1 MSVYIIAEAG
11 VNHNGSLERALKMI
25 DVAAEAGAD
34 AVKFQT
40 FKSESVISRN
50 AAKAQYQVRNTG
62 EEDSQLEMVKKLEL
76 SFDAHRDLVRH
87 CESRGIE
94 FLSTPFDVDSL
105 YFLAHDLCIRSLK
118 IASGEITNYQLLLH
132 AGRTGLPVILSTGMS
147 TLGEVEAALG
157 VLSFGYL
164 DTKSQPARECFQ
176 KSFASSEGQS
186 VLREKVTLLHC
197 TTEYP
202 APFDSVNLR
211 AMDTLASAFG
221 LKVGLS
227 DHTVGVSVATA
238 AVARSAKVIEKH
250 FTLDRLLPGPDH
262 KASLEPDELK
272 AMVVSV
278 RQVEDALGSSM
289 KIPCEAEYANIA
301 IARKSLV
308 ANHKIRTG
316 EQFTSVNLG
325 LKRPGTGISASEYW
339 NYLGSKA
346 SRDYELDEMIE
357 GKDAGC

>member
-40 FKSESVISRN
+40 FKSESVISRY

-62 EEDSQLEMVKKLEL
+62 VEESQLEMVKKLEL

-87 CESRGIE
+87 CKSRGIE

-105 YFLAHDLCIRSLK
+105 NFLAHDLGIRSLK
-118 IASGEITNYQLLLH
+118 IASGEITNYQLLVQ
-132 AGRTGLPVILSTGMS
+132 AGRTGLPAILSTGMS

-157 VLSFGYL
+157 VLAFAYL
-164 DTKSQPARECFQ
+164 DSESQPTRERFLQ
-176 KSFASSEGQS
+176 SFASSDGQA
-186 VLREKVTLLHC
+186 VLGEKVTLLHC

-211 AMDTLASAFG
+211 AMDTLALAFG
-221 LKVGLS
+221 LDVGLS
-227 DHTVGVSVATA
+227 DHTVGISVATA
-238 AVARSAKVIEKH
+238 AAARFAKVIEKH

-272 AMVVSV
+272 ALVASV
-278 RQVEDALGSSM
+278 RQVEAALGSPM
-289 KIPCEAEYANIA
+289 KIPCGAEYANIA

-308 ANHKIRTG
+308 ANQKIHAG
-316 EQFTSVNLG
+316 EPFTSANLG

-339 NYLGSKA
+339 NFLGRNA

-357 GKDAGC
+357 VKDAGC